1 MIDIR
6 NLVVRYPDGT
16 LAVDGFN
23 LSVADGES
31 VALVGANGAGKTSL
45 LLSLVGILPSTG
57 EVTVDG
63 VTLDKKTVPIL
74 RQRVGL
80 VFQNPDDQLFMPT
93 VYDDVAF
100 GLRNRGM
107 PEAEVRERVAD
118 CLDRLRIR
126 HLATRTPLKLS
137 GGEKRMAALATV
149 LVMEPSVML
158 LDEPTAFL
166 DPRSRRIFAHALRD
180 LPQARVIATHDLPFA
195 ARYCTRVVLIHEG
208 RVFAEGDPDRL
219 LRDAATME
227 ACGIEAID

>member
-1 MIDIR
+1 M
-6 NLVVRYPDGT
+6 
-16 LAVDGFN
+16 
-23 LSVADGES
+23 
-31 VALVGANGAGKTSL
+31 
-45 LLSLVGILPSTG
+45 
-57 EVTVDG
+57 
-63 VTLDKKTVPIL
+63 
-74 RQRVGL
+74 
-80 VFQNPDDQLFMPT
+80 FQNPDDQLFMPT

-118 CLDRLRIR
+118 CLDRLRIGT
-126 HLATRTPLKLS
+126 LASRTPLKLS

-158 LDEPTAFL
+158 LDEPTHFSIRAPGGSL
-166 DPRSRRIFAHALRD
+166 SQALSE
-180 LPQARVIATHDLPFA
+180 LHQARIIATHDLSFA

-219 LRDAATME
+219 LRDAGTME

>member
-6 NLVVRYPDGT
+6 GLVVRYPDGT
-16 LAVDGFN
+16 LAVDGFH

-57 EVTVDG
+57 DVTVDG
-63 VTLDKKTVPIL
+63 VTLDKKTVPTI

-107 PEAEVRERVAD
+107 PESQVRERVTA
-118 CLDRLRIR
+118 CLDRLRIG

-166 DPRSRRIFAHALRD
+166 DPRSRRVFAQALRD
-180 LPQARVIATHDLPFA
+180 LPQARIIATHDLTFA

-219 LRDAATME
+219 LRNTATME